1 MLDEKKNLL
10 SLSATGG
17 LLLLACYDSFLLA
30 TLLAGLL
37 AWAWYKSTSTTSS
50 STSSSSPVV
59 KQETPQ
65 ELSQTKPPVQPER
78 IEEIQPRNQPKDE
91 IVKSIESFDSDDL
104 VPVKTK
110 EPLSGVELVKQ
121 EMAHSSVR
129 SQVEDFDMETLK
141 KTEVEE
147 KNWIPD
153 QETIQQEKDKVDH
166 LSGIESFQP
175 EALTKVKTSEPLSGV
190 EILKQEL
197 NQKAIGEEVTTYNK
211 ESLKH
216 VDVEEKLVLPDSETL
231 QAEKARQNLLSGVEE
246 FSKDS
251 LSHVDTLQPL
261 SGADLLKQE
270 ISMKSLNESLTN
282 FDNNSLK
289 SSVTEEKN
297 ILPDAEVIK
306 SEKDHIEFL
315 KELETGKVLAPTVA
329 KEPMSGAEMLK
340 QELTHKEMIDNL
352 SAFDKEQLKSTPVE
366 EKSWL
371 PDVDTIQSEKSHL
384 DHLKNIS
391 TFDQSALSPVK
402 TSEPLT
408 GIELAMQESMRTNI
422 TDELVSFDKSDL
434 KTTDT
439 IEKISLPDEE
449 IIKTEKQHQDFL
461 TGVQTG
467 VALKKTDTREPISPV
482 DLIKLE
488 TGKDQVEEEIQ
499 AFDRS
504 RLTPVTTEER
514 QYLPSAEDIK
524 TEALHKEL
532 DSLEP
537 VPQQEAG
544 LQGLKKFLEDPEE
557 SSSSSPEEVEVP
569 AASDLGASGL
579 GSLLERAER
588 ERSSSGEEW
597 EKVSITTEEMTGQAS
612 SEC

>member
-1 MLDEKKNLL
+1 MLEEKNNLL

-17 LLLLACYDSFLLA
+17 LLLLAWYDSFLLA
-30 TLLAGLL
+30 TAIAGVL
-37 AWAWYKSTSTTSS
+37 AWACYRYQ
-50 STSSSSPVV
+50 SSSSSSASSSSA
-59 KQETPQ
+59 TPRPSNAP
-65 ELSQTKPPVQPER
+65 LANQPER
-78 IEEIQPRNQPKDE
+78 LRMEVEEIPPRDQTKEE
-91 IVKSIESFDSDDL
+91 IVKSIESFDTEEL

-110 EPLSGVELVKQ
+110 EPLSGAELVRQ
-121 EMAHSSVR
+121 EIVHSSVR
-129 SQVEDFDMETLK
+129 AQVEDFDMESLN

-147 KNWIPD
+147 KNYLPD
-153 QETIQQEKDKVDH
+153 QETIQKEKEKVDL
-166 LSGIESFQP
+166 LSGIENFQA
-175 EALTKVKTSEPLSGV
+175 ETLTKVKTPEPLSGV
-190 EILKQEL
+190 DISKQEL
-197 NQKAIGEEVTTYNK
+197 NQKAIGEQVTTYNK
-211 ESLKH
+211 ETLKH
-216 VDVEEKLVLPDSETL
+216 VDIEEKLVLPDSETL
-231 QAEKARQNLLSGVEE
+231 QAEKTRQNLLSGVEE
-246 FSKDS
+246 FSLDS
-251 LSHVDTLQPL
+251 LAHVQTIEPL
-261 SGADLLKQE
+261 TGTDLLKQE

-282 FDNNSLK
+282 FDSNTLK
-289 SSVTEEKN
+289 TSVTEEKN
-297 ILPDAEVIK
+297 VLPDADVIK
-306 SEKDHIEFL
+306 SEKDHYEFL
-315 KELETGKVLAPTVA
+315 KELETGKVLSPTVA

-340 QELTHKEMIDNL
+340 QELTHKEMMDNL

-391 TFDQSALSPVK
+391 TFDQTVLSPVK

-408 GIELAMQESMRTNI
+408 GIELAMQESMRSNI

-439 IEKISLPDEE
+439 IEKVSLPDEE
-449 IIKTEKQHQDFL
+449 VIKSEKQHQDFL
-461 TGVQTG
+461 TGVQAG
-467 VALKKTDTREPISPV
+467 VPLKKTDTREPINPM
-482 DLIKLE
+482 DLLKLE

-532 DSLEP
+532 DSLEL
-537 VPQQEAG
+537 QQDEG
-544 LQGLKKFLEDPEE
+544 NSGLKGVQSYLADPEE
-557 SSSSSPEEVEVP
+557 NSSSSPEEIEAP
-569 AASDLGASGL
+569 AAPGAGVGGL
-579 GSLLERAER
+579 RDILERTDR

-597 EKVSITTEEMTGQAS
+597 EKVSMENTEEVAGRSS

>member
-1 MLDEKKNLL
+1 
-10 SLSATGG
+10 
-17 LLLLACYDSFLLA
+17 
-30 TLLAGLL
+30 
-37 AWAWYKSTSTTSS
+37 
-50 STSSSSPVV
+50 
-59 KQETPQ
+59 
-65 ELSQTKPPVQPER
+65 
-78 IEEIQPRNQPKDE
+78 
-91 IVKSIESFDSDDL
+91 
-104 VPVKTK
+104 
-110 EPLSGVELVKQ
+110 
-121 EMAHSSVR
+121 
-129 SQVEDFDMETLK
+129 
-141 KTEVEE
+141 
-147 KNWIPD
+147 
-153 QETIQQEKDKVDH
+153 
-166 LSGIESFQP
+166 
-175 EALTKVKTSEPLSGV
+175 
-190 EILKQEL
+190 
-197 NQKAIGEEVTTYNK
+197 
-211 ESLKH
+211 
-216 VDVEEKLVLPDSETL
+216 
-231 QAEKARQNLLSGVEE
+231 
-246 FSKDS
+246 
-251 LSHVDTLQPL
+251 
-261 SGADLLKQE
+261 
-270 ISMKSLNESLTN
+270 
-282 FDNNSLK
+282 
-289 SSVTEEKN
+289 
-297 ILPDAEVIK
+297 
-306 SEKDHIEFL
+306 
-315 KELETGKVLAPTVA
+315 
-329 KEPMSGAEMLK
+329 MSGAEMLK